1 MPQTLSFPGVY
12 IQEVPSDVRTVTGV
26 ATSIT
31 ALVGRAVRGATNS
44 PILLNSFAD
53 FTRNFGGLAA
63 DFPLSYAVSDFF
75 LNGGSQAVVVRLF
88 RNPTTGDGI
97 ARFTLGGT
105 TGLKLRAADPG
116 TWGEELRIQVD
127 QVPNADVAAQLGVQ
141 PTDLFNL
148 TVTDN
153 NPGGR
158 TEQIR
163 NLTVVASA
171 RRVDVVL
178 AAESNLIRWDGAFP
192 ATTPTVTAGPDA
204 VSTAETG
211 LATAQAALRAAQN
224 ATPQVPA
231 TITAAQAAV
240 ATAQTAVTTAVTALG
255 AGDSQPLDNTTYLGD
270 QSQKTGIFALD
281 KTDLFNI
288 LCIPPDTRAGDTAP
302 PVWQGALAYCVS
314 RRAMLIVDSPAAWSA
329 NPDTAA
335 ATAVAGLD
343 ALGLVG
349 TSARNAALYF
359 PRVFESDP
367 LAGGR
372 IDRFV
377 PCGLIAGAY
386 ARMDSQRGVWKAPA
400 GLDATLN
407 GTQGLDANLTDLEN
421 GELNPIGVNVLR
433 QFPLSGRVIW
443 GARTLRGSD
452 QLADQYKYVPVRRLA
467 LFIEESLFRG
477 TKFVVFEPN
486 AEPLWAQIRLNVGAF
501 MNGLFRQGAFQGQT
515 PRDAYFVRC
524 DSDTTTQNDIDLGI
538 VNIIV
543 GFAPLKPAEF
553 VVIQIQQIAGQ
564 VQT

>member
-1 MPQTLSFPGVY
+1 MPQALSYPGVY
-12 IQEVPSDVRTVTGV
+12 IEEVQGDVRTVTGV

-31 ALVGRAVRGATNS
+31 ALVGRAVRGSTNS

-53 FTRNFGGLAA
+53 FIRTFGGLAA
-63 DFPLSYAVSDFF
+63 NFPLSYAVRDFF
-75 LNGGSQAVVVRLF
+75 LNGGSQALVVRLF
-88 RNPTTGDGI
+88 RAPSTGDGF
-97 ARFTLGGT
+97 ARFTLGG
-105 TGLKLRAADPG
+105 LRLRAADPG
-116 TWGEELRIQVD
+116 TWGAELRIAVD
-127 QVPNADVAAQLGVQ
+127 LAPNADVAAQLGVQ
-141 PTDLFNL
+141 PSDLFNL
-148 TVTDN
+148 TITDN

-163 NLTVVASA
+163 NLTVVASP
-171 RRVDVVL
+171 RRVDMVL
-178 AAESNLIRWDGAFP
+178 AAESNLVRWDGTFP
-192 ATTPTVTAGPDA
+192 TTAPTVTAGTDA
-204 VSTAETG
+204 VSTAETA
-211 LATAQAALRAAQN
+211 LAAAQLQLRNAQN
-224 ATPQVPA
+224 ATPPVPA
-231 TITAAQAAV
+231 NVTAAQQAV
-240 ATAQTAVTTAVTALG
+240 TQAQTAVDQATAALG
-255 AGDSQPLDNTTYLGD
+255 AGDSQALDNSTYIGD
-270 QSQKTGIFALD
+270 QSQKTGIFALE
-281 KTDLFNI
+281 KADLFNM

-302 PVWQGALAYCVS
+302 PVWQAALEYCVL

-335 ATAVAGLD
+335 ATAVAGLGD
-343 ALGLVG
+343 LGIAG

-359 PRVFESDP
+359 PRVIESDP
-367 LAGGR
+367 LANGR
-372 IDRFV
+372 LDRFV
-377 PCGLIAGAY
+377 PCGLVAGAF
-386 ARMDSQRGVWKAPA
+386 ARMDGQRGVWKAPA

-421 GELNPIGVNVLR
+421 GELNPIGVNVIR

-443 GARTLRGSD
+443 GSRTLRGSD

-524 DSDTTTQNDIDLGI
+524 DKDTTTQNDIDLGI

-543 GFAPLKPAEF
+543 GFSPLKPAEF